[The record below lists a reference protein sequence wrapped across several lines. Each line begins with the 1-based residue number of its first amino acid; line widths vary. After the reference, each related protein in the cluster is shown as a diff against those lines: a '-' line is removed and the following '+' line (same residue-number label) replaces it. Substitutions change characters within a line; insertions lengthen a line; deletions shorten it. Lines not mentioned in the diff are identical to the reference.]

1 MRIAIIGAG
10 GYVGLANAV
19 GFALLGHRVLGIEV
33 HPRKL
38 ERLRKGLATFDEPNA
53 LLRPIGSGLRDA
65 LASGRLEFSA
75 DDSDADSAECVMV
88 CVGTPPSPTGDLD
101 FGALFKLMEE
111 HGARWLR
118 AGTPVLI
125 RSTVTPQAVT
135 ALEARFKGP
144 LIIHPE
150 FLREGRTLEDFLSP
164 WMLVWGGPRSDL
176 IPDLYPG
183 LPERVPVFEMS
194 RLEASLLKLAW
205 NAFSSLRI
213 AFMLGLSLICDELGC
228 DPAKLQPALA
238 QLPAVF
244 GFPRPGFAFG
254 GPCLPKDTRALSQFA
269 SLRQLLSAAL
279 AVNDEVFDRL
289 ISKLEAGGLSGSDL
303 VGIYG
308 LVFKPGTDDLRES
321 PSLGLISRLRL
332 RGFPNVIAYDPYLD
346 SERLAETLGTALEFD
361 LAPDFR
367 SFLSRKPSAV
377 IFALPPTDQDKA
389 ELENFPGL
397 ILDPW
402 RTGLIWMVEKYW
414 TWGLRS

>member
-1 MRIAIIGAG
+1 
-10 GYVGLANAV
+10 
-19 GFALLGHRVLGIEV
+19 
-33 HPRKL
+33 
-38 ERLRKGLATFDEPNA
+38 
-53 LLRPIGSGLRDA
+53 
-65 LASGRLEFSA
+65 
-75 DDSDADSAECVMV
+75 
-88 CVGTPPSPTGDLD
+88 
-101 FGALFKLMEE
+101 
-111 HGARWLR
+111 
-118 AGTPVLI
+118 
-125 RSTVTPQAVT
+125 
-135 ALEARFKGP
+135 
-144 LIIHPE
+144 
-150 FLREGRTLEDFLSP
+150 
-164 WMLVWGGPRSDL
+164 
-176 IPDLYPG
+176 
-183 LPERVPVFEMS
+183 
-194 RLEASLLKLAW
+194 
-205 NAFSSLRI
+205 
-213 AFMLGLSLICDELGC
+213 MLGLSLICDKFGC

-244 GFPRPGFAFG
+244 GFPKPGFAFG

-269 SLRQLLSAAL
+269 PLRQLLSAAL

-346 SERLAETLGTALEFD
+346 SERLVETLGGALEFD
-361 LAPDFR
+361 LVPDFR
-367 SFLSRKPSAV
+367 SLLSRKPGAI

-402 RTGLIWMVEKYW
+402 RTGLIWMAEKYW